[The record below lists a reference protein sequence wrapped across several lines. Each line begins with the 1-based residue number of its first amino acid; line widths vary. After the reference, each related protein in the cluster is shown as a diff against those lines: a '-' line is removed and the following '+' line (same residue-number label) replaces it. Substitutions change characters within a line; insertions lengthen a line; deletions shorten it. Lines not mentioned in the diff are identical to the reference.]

1 MTPKVPDY
9 GHREADKELYALIRR
24 LHLSYRQA
32 RISLM
37 EKIEKYLDE
46 FEKEDAMKRAL
57 YDSGELSHEAFMKWR
72 QQEIIDT
79 RAWRDMLEQLADDMT
94 HQNEIAASMINDTL
108 PDVYAINHNYG
119 TYEAEKGSGYDTT
132 YTLYDRNTVKYL
144 LTQHED
150 LLPHPSVPI
159 EKDLLW
165 NMQHLQSAVLQGIL
179 TGEPMSDIA
188 KRFQSV
194 TDMTESAAIRNART
208 AVTGSQNAGRI
219 DSYIRAQNMGIR
231 LKQMWM
237 ATLDGRTRDSHA
249 IMDGE
254 QQEVGKVFSNGCRY
268 PGDPKGDASEVY
280 NCFVGDT
287 KIATDSEIIRSY
299 KHDYS
304 GELVTIKTA
313 RGVEFTCT
321 PNHPIF
327 TPLGW
332 VGANTLHKG
341 DDVCVTFVSN
351 EHLAWSNPN
360 VDHVF
365 TRIDAIHEFFE
376 KFGSKRIRSLGVN
389 FHGDIPTSEV
399 EIVTHK
405 RFLKDNRYTV
415 IDETGEKFFFKSSNK
430 SFMSK
435 CSFMEHFMR
444 IGFSTLGIMSSLRKA
459 LSLFWTH
466 MCHAIIHRFGAISGS
481 DSIFLQTQSD
491 NVSGNV
497 QFSGNGSDRPSC
509 VIFTDNIIDVKISSV
524 SHIPVYNLQTE
535 KNYYFVSSIIP
546 DFSEKYNG
554 IPMVIA
560 HNCRCTLVGIVEG
573 ADPYNPNLRPSEY
586 LRDQSLTYEQWK
598 EMHGERFYSKLFKD
612 SE

>member
-194 TDMTESAAIRNART
+194 TDMIESAAIRNART

-219 DSYIRAQNMGIR
+219 DSYVRAQNMGIKM
-231 LKQMWM
+231 KQMWM

-560 HNCRCTLVGIVEG
+560 HNCRCTLVAIVEG
-573 ADPYNPNLRPSEY
+573 ADPYSPDLRPSKY
-586 LRDQSLTYEQWK
+586 LRDQGLTYEQWK